1 MSRGSNEEGGAG
13 GVEGVGAV
21 LFDHLAQVGRMG
33 GGGAAVSFTSG
44 NGGRGTLGS
53 GKEREE
59 SLGGGVSAE
68 GVTRLQGGHEWHG
81 VGSR

>member
-59 SLGGGVSAE
+59 SLGGG
-68 GVTRLQGGHEWHG
+68 GLTQRG
-81 VGSR
+81 